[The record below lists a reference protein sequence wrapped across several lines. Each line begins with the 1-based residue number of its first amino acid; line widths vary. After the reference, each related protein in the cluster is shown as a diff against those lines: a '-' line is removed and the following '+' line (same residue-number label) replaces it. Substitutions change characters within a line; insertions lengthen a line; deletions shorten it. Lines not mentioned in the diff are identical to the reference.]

1 MSAYAFLMNMGPAL
15 TSKAASTKAVL
26 LYKATL
32 KQLPQIL
39 STFQVN
45 LSLPEAKKIIRDKFY
60 ANADVRDPRVAE
72 IMVYRG
78 AMQLDEI
85 VNQFPHEDQVR
96 QFFDG
101 EPVRERDK
109 FMAQKPDYLD
119 QLLSD
124 FEPSY

>member
-1 MSAYAFLMNMGPAL
+1 MSAYAYLMNMGPAL
-15 TSKAASTKAVL
+15 TSKAASAKAVL
-26 LYKATL
+26 LYKATM

-60 ANADVRDPRVAE
+60 ENADVRDPRVAE
-72 IMVYRG
+72 ILVYRG

-109 FMAQKPDYLD
+109 FMAQNPDYLD

-124 FEPSY
+124 FEPSL

>member
-15 TSKAASTKAVL
+15 TSKAASAKAVL